1 MARLIVTSMIGQR
14 IRNYRIV
21 REIGKGGMAVVYEA
35 KREDI
40 DSRAALKILRTEF
53 ANNEDIAARFLNEAR
68 AANRIEHPGIVRIFD
83 YGREADGTI
92 FLAMEYLEGETL
104 YRRFRRG
111 KQLAATDVV
120 RLGRQIASALAAA
133 HGKQVIHRDLK
144 PENILIIPEPDAPGG
159 ERVKILDFGLAK
171 LQSSFGSV
179 RTDSNLL
186 MGTPVYMS
194 PEQCRSSRNATD
206 RSDVYAL
213 GTILFELLA
222 GRPPFVSKEP
232 GEYIA
237 MHMYQPAPTLLS
249 LMPSAPSAMGELID
263 AMLDK
268 TPERR
273 PTRSEVAQRLR
284 ELGAALGDQPSAE
297 LSLRSLQLAGAVAP
311 RSAPPPPASSVDG
324 FRDTMANPLGVTL
337 PAMAA
342 SSDRGQAVDR
352 EGERTSATPEP
363 PAMPSSPP
371 GMGERVLRRLRDA
384 GRRSLPPALSPDVL
398 WSLFLARAR
407 RRAVLTISIA
417 TLVLVVL
424 PVGLFFLGR
433 SSVKPNKLGP
443 EVTTAARGPVAA
455 LAAPPRTELAPSL
468 PSRPAEPPLP
478 PPPSEVSA
486 AVYQAERLA
495 RIGAA
500 NEAMKGLRRAIAK
513 RSHPLLWSTLG
524 QLACGKD
531 KSAIANQALEQLV
544 DDKPETRKARADL
557 LLVCKSYDILENKSG
572 KLIKLGGKK
581 TDSLRLRPVR

>member
-1 MARLIVTSMIGQR
+1 MIGQR

-53 ANNEDIAARFLNEAR
+53 ANNEEIAARFLNEAR
-68 AANRIEHPGIVRIFD
+68 AANRVEHPGIVRIFD
-83 YGREADGTI
+83 HGREADGTI

-111 KQLAATDVV
+111 KQLSASDVL

-133 HGKQVIHRDLK
+133 HAKQVIHRDLK

-237 MHMYQPAPTLLS
+237 MHMYQVAPKLSS
-249 LMPSAPSAMGELID
+249 LMPALIPAMAELID
-263 AMLDK
+263 SMLDK

-273 PTRSEVAQRLR
+273 PSMTQVAQQLR
-284 ELGAALGDQPSAE
+284 ELGASFGEQPSAE
-297 LSLRSLQLAGAVAP
+297 LSLRNIAAARIESP
-311 RSAPPPPASSVDG
+311 APPSPVSSPDSNLEG
-324 FRDTMANPLGVTL
+324 MANPLGVTL

-342 SSDRGQAVDR
+342 SSDRGSAV
-352 EGERTSATPEP
+352 ERDPERSPLSADPA
-363 PAMPSSPP
+363 AMPSSPP

-384 GRRSLPPALSPDVL
+384 SRRSLPPGLAPDVL
-398 WSLFLARAR
+398 WSVLVAGAR
-407 RRAVLTISIA
+407 RRAALTIGLA
-417 TLVLVVL
+417 LALFVVL

-433 SSVKPNKLGP
+433 SSVKPSKPAIEPSLTAP
-443 EVTTAARGPVAA
+443 SPPRELPAAARTEPAVAA
-455 LAAPPRTELAPSL
+455 TNNPAAPPP
-468 PSRPAEPPLP
+468 P
-478 PPPSEVSA
+478 PPPSDVTE
-486 AVYQAERLA
+486 AVYRAERLA
-495 RIGAA
+495 RIGGA
-500 NEAMKGLRRAIAK
+500 NEAIKDLRRAIAK
-513 RSHPLLWSTLG
+513 RPHPLLWSTLG

-531 KSAIANQALEQLV
+531 KLSIANQALGQLG
-544 DDKPETRKARADL
+544 DEKPETQKARADL
-557 LLVCKSYDILENKSG
+557 FLVCKSYDILENKAG
-572 KLIKLGGKK
+572 KLIKVGGAKPG
-581 TDSLRLRPVR
+581 TLRLAPVR